1 MRTMAWCMISTL
13 IGAIIF
19 ASGMAFER
27 LLSTEL
33 PEVEKETEDK
43 IPAKEDMSF
52 FGQWKN
58 LLDYDGTRQE
68 ESDYEN
74 R

>member
-1 MRTMAWCMISTL
+1 MAWCMISTL

-19 ASGMAFER
+19 GAGMAFER
-27 LLSTEL
+27 LFSADAVE
-33 PEVEKETEDK
+33 PEVEKPET
-43 IPAKEDMSF
+43 IPGKEAMKL

-68 ESDYEN
+68 ESDYEDM
-74 R
+74 